1 MTPTQFAVGTS
12 IAALALIV
20 PGMTE
25 APKAPPTEAVH
36 YADVA
41 PCRDMSLSVY
51 FSNHETMLSSY
62 SLRALNTAGD
72 QLAGCKI
79 RKIDAK
85 VVSADA
91 GNGMHAEQL
100 SQARTAAVLDAL
112 SARGVQSGIV
122 RTEFLPLDTFES
134 RDTGVAPPLM
144 RRVELTVKADPG
156 VGL

>member
-1 MTPTQFAVGTS
+1 MTPAQFAVGTS

-25 APKAPPTEAVH
+25 APKAPPTHKVH
-36 YADVA
+36 YSDVA
-41 PCRDMSLSVY
+41 LCRDMSLSVY
-51 FSNHETMLSSY
+51 FSNQETMLSSY

-72 QLAGCKI
+72 QLAGCQI

-91 GNGMHAEQL
+91 GDGVQAEQL

-112 SARGVQSGIV
+112 TARGIQSGIV
-122 RTEFLPLDTFES
+122 RTEFLPLDTVEGVE
-134 RDTGVAPPLM
+134 TGVAPPLM

>member
-1 MTPTQFAVGTS
+1 MTPTQMAVGAS
-12 IAALALIV
+12 IAAIALV
-20 PGMTE
+20 FPAMTD
-25 APKAPPTEAVH
+25 APKAPPTKPVH
-36 YADVA
+36 YAETTS
-41 PCRDMSLSVY
+41 CRDMSLSVY
-51 FSNHETMLSSY
+51 FSNQETMLSSY

-72 QLAGCKI
+72 QLAGCQV

-91 GNGMHAEQL
+91 GDGVHAEQL

-122 RTEFLPLDTFES
+122 RTEFMPLDTL
-134 RDTGVAPPLM
+134 DGMDAGVAPPLM

-156 VGL
+156 IGL